1 MAPDIIVVHVAPGL
15 AATGN
20 VPVID
25 SAAISTPCDY
35 S

>member
-1 MAPDIIVVHVAPGL
+1 MVPDIIVVHVAPGL

-20 VPVID
+20 VIIID
-25 SAAISTPCDY
+25 SAAITTPYNY